1 MALGF
6 SAFLFLLLFGA
17 PIVFALGVSSLAIL
31 TLVMDVPVAVVSQRL
46 YAGLDS
52 FTIMAIP
59 FFVIAG
65 LIMDAGGISRRIVA
79 FAEACVGW
87 ITGSTLL
94 VSVMAATGMGAISG
108 SGSADTAAISA
119 IMQPEIKRRKFDPD
133 FAAAII
139 AAGGS
144 LAAIIPPS
152 LLMVVIASISNI
164 SVGALFLAGIIPG
177 LITAAGLM
185 AICYLFARRGGPQY
199 LQVTPFSRKRLV
211 ETFVRAL
218 PAMGLPVIIVG
229 GIVGGVFT
237 PTEAAAVAVLYGLI
251 VGMLV
256 HKELEASQLPRL
268 ILRAGAI
275 SASVMIIL
283 ASASIFSWLIS
294 IARVSDAVGGFLQSF
309 THSSA
314 SYLLIVNLLLLVVG
328 MFMESI
334 AAMLILVPVLMPLA
348 IHYGIDPI
356 HFALVVVFNLTIG
369 FITPPY
375 GIALYVAANVA
386 ERGIMQV
393 ARKTWLP
400 MLVMLAVLILVSYV
414 PAVGMWLPQTFF
426 PRS

>member
-17 PIVFALGVSSLAIL
+17 PIVFALGASSLAIL

-59 FFVIAG
+59 FFVFAG
-65 LIMDAGGISRRIVA
+65 LIMDAGGISRRIVE
-79 FAEACVGW
+79 FADALVGW

-94 VSVMAATGMGAISG
+94 VAVAAATGMGAISG

-119 IMQPEIKRRKFDPD
+119 IMQPEIKRRRYDPD
-133 FAAAII
+133 FAAAMI

-152 LLMVVIASISNI
+152 LLMVVICSISNI
-164 SVGALFLAGIIPG
+164 SVGALFLAGIVPG
-177 LITAAGLM
+177 LLTAAGLM
-185 AICYLFARRGGPQY
+185 GACYIYARRKGGQY
-199 LQVTPFSRKRLV
+199 LQVTPFSTRRLR

-218 PAMGLPVIIVG
+218 PAMGLPIIIVG

-237 PTEAAAVAVLYGLI
+237 PTEAAAVAVLYGLL
-251 VGMLV
+251 VGMFV
-256 HKELEASQLPRL
+256 HKELMPSQLPRL
-268 ILRAGAI
+268 ILRSGAI
-275 SASVMIIL
+275 ASSVMIIL
-283 ASASIFSWLIS
+283 AAATIFSWLIS
-294 IARVSDAVGGFLQSF
+294 LARVSATLGALMQSW
-309 THSSA
+309 SSSPA
-314 SYLLIVNLLLLVVG
+314 MYLLIVNLLLLVVG

-348 IHYGIDPI
+348 IAYGIDPV

-386 ERGIMQV
+386 GRGIMQV
-393 ARKTWLP
+393 ARQTWMP
-400 MLVMLAVLILVSYV
+400 MLVMIVVLMLVSYV
-414 PAVGMWLPQTFF
+414 PMIGLWLPHTFM
-426 PRS
+426 PKA

>member
-1 MALGF
+1 MTLGF
-6 SAFLFLLLFGA
+6 ALFLFLLLFGA
-17 PIVFALGVSSLAIL
+17 PIVFALGVSSLVIL
-31 TLVMDVPVAVVSQRL
+31 TLVMDVPVAIVAQRL

-79 FAEACVGW
+79 LADALVGW
-87 ITGSTLL
+87 ITGSLLL

-108 SGSADTAAISA
+108 SGSADTAAISS
-119 IMQPEIKRRKFDPD
+119 IMQPEIRRRNYDPD

-164 SVGALFLAGIIPG
+164 SVGALFLAGIVPG
-177 LITAAGLM
+177 LISSAGLLG
-185 AICYLFARRGGPQY
+185 ISYLYARRGGPQY
-199 LQVTPFSRKRLV
+199 RITTPFDRRVLLSS
-211 ETFVRAL
+211 FVKAI

-229 GIVGGVFT
+229 GIVGGIFT
-237 PTEAAAVAVLYGLI
+237 PTEAAAVAVMYGLI
-251 VGMLV
+251 VGIYL
-256 HKELEASQLPRL
+256 HGELKWKELPRI
-268 ILRAGAI
+268 ILRAAAI

-283 ASASIFSWLIS
+283 ASASIFSWLIAN
-294 IARVSDAVGGFLQSF
+294 ARVADTVGSLLRDF
-309 THSSA
+309 SSNPIT
-314 SYLLIVNLLLLVVG
+314 YLLIVNLLLLVVG

-348 IHYGIDPI
+348 VSYGIDPV

-375 GIALYVAANVA
+375 GIALYVAATVA
-386 ERGIMQV
+386 ERGILQV
-393 ARKTWLP
+393 ARQVWQPL
-400 MLVMLAVLILVSYV
+400 LVLVAVLLLVSYV
-414 PAVGMWLPQTFF
+414 PAVGLWLPNAVL
-426 PRS
+426 RN

>member
-1 MALGF
+1 MTLGF
-6 SAFLFLLLFGA
+6 SLFLFLLLFGA

-31 TLVMDVPVAVVSQRL
+31 TLVMNVPVAIVAQRL

-79 FAEACVGW
+79 LADALVGW
-87 ITGSTLL
+87 ITGSVLL

-119 IMQPEIKRRKFDPD
+119 IMQPEIRRRKYDPD

-164 SVGALFLAGIIPG
+164 SIGALFLAGVIPG

-185 AICYLFARRGGPQY
+185 ALCYVYARRGGPQY
-199 LQVTPFSRKRLV
+199 QIITPFSYKRLV
-211 ETFVRAL
+211 ETFITAI
-218 PAMGLPVIIVG
+218 PAMGLPVIVVG
-229 GIVGGVFT
+229 GIIGGIFT
-237 PTEAAAVAVLYGLI
+237 ATEAAAVAVLYGLI
-251 VGMLV
+251 VGIFV
-256 HKELEASQLPRL
+256 HRELTFGQLPKV
-268 ILRAGAI
+268 ILRSAAI

-294 IARVSDAVGGFLQSF
+294 IARVSDAVGSFLHAFS
-309 THSSA
+309 TDPA
-314 SYLLIVNLLLLVVG
+314 TYLIIVNLLLLVVG

-348 IHYGIDPI
+348 VSYGIDPI
-356 HFALVVVFNLTIG
+356 HFALIVVFNLTIG

-375 GIALYVAANVA
+375 GIALYVAATVA
-386 ERGIMQV
+386 DRGILQV
-393 ARKTWLP
+393 ARKVWQPL
-400 MLVMLAVLILVSYV
+400 LVMVVVLLLISYV
-414 PAVGMWLPQTFF
+414 PAVGMWLPNMVFA
-426 PRS
+426 R

>member
-1 MALGF
+1 MTLGF
-6 SAFLFLLLFGA
+6 SLFLFLLLFGA

-31 TLVMDVPVAVVSQRL
+31 TLVMHVPVAIVAQRL

-79 FAEACVGW
+79 LADALVGW
-87 ITGSTLL
+87 ITGSVLL

-119 IMQPEIKRRKFDPD
+119 IMQPEIRRRKYDPD

-164 SVGALFLAGIIPG
+164 SIGALFLAGVIPG

-185 AICYLFARRGGPQY
+185 VLCYLYARRGGPQY
-199 LQVTPFSRKRLV
+199 QIITPFSYKRLV
-211 ETFVRAL
+211 ETFITAI
-218 PAMGLPVIIVG
+218 PAMGLPVIVVG
-229 GIVGGVFT
+229 GIIGGIFT
-237 PTEAAAVAVLYGLI
+237 ATEAAAVAVLYGLI
-251 VGMLV
+251 VGIFV
-256 HKELEASQLPRL
+256 HRELTFGQLPKV
-268 ILRAGAI
+268 ILRSAAI

-294 IARVSDAVGGFLQSF
+294 IARVSDAVGSFLHAFS
-309 THSSA
+309 TNPA
-314 SYLLIVNLLLLVVG
+314 TYLIVVNLLLLVVG

-348 IHYGIDPI
+348 VSYGIDPI
-356 HFALVVVFNLTIG
+356 HFALIVVFNLTIG

-375 GIALYVAANVA
+375 GIALYVAATVA
-386 ERGIMQV
+386 DRGILQV
-393 ARKTWLP
+393 ARKVWQPL
-400 MLVMLAVLILVSYV
+400 LVMVVVLLLISYV
-414 PAVGMWLPQTFF
+414 PAVGMWLPNMVFA
-426 PRS
+426 R

>member
-6 SAFLFLLLFGA
+6 ALFLFLLLFGA
-17 PIVFALGVSSLAIL
+17 PIVFALGVSSLVIL
-31 TLVMDVPVAVVSQRL
+31 TMVMDVPVAIVAQRL

-79 FAEACVGW
+79 LADALVGW
-87 ITGSTLL
+87 ITGSLLL

-108 SGSADTAAISA
+108 SGSADTAAISS
-119 IMQPEIKRRKFDPD
+119 IMQPEIRRRGYDRD

-164 SVGALFLAGIIPG
+164 SVGALFLAGIVPG
-177 LITAAGLM
+177 LITSAGLL
-185 AICYLFARRGGPQY
+185 AISYIYARRGGAQY
-199 LQVTPFSRKRLV
+199 QVTTPFDRHALLR
-211 ETFVRAL
+211 TFVSAI

-229 GIVGGVFT
+229 GIIGGIFT
-237 PTEAAAVAVLYGLI
+237 PTEAAAVAVLYGLV
-251 VGMLV
+251 VGIFL
-256 HKELEASQLPRL
+256 HRELKWHDLPRI
-268 ILRAGAI
+268 ILRSAAI

-283 ASASIFSWLIS
+283 ASASIFSWLVS
-294 IARVSDAVGGFLQSF
+294 NARVADSVGTLLRDF
-309 THSSA
+309 SSNPA
-314 SYLLIVNLLLLVVG
+314 TYLFIVNVLLLVVG

-348 IHYGIDPI
+348 MKYGIDPV

-375 GIALYVAANVA
+375 GIALYVAATVA
-386 ERGIMQV
+386 ERSILQV
-393 ARKTWLP
+393 ARQVWQPL
-400 MLVMLAVLILVSYV
+400 LVMVATLLLITYV
-414 PAVGMWLPQTFF
+414 PTVGMWLPNLVLRQ
-426 PRS
+426 

>member
-59 FFVIAG
+59 FFVAAG
-65 LIMDAGGISRRIVA
+65 MIMDAGGISRRIVE
-79 FAEACVGW
+79 FADACVGW
-87 ITGSTLL
+87 VTGSTLL

-119 IMQPEIKRRKFDPD
+119 IMQPEIKRRKYDVD
-133 FAAAII
+133 FAAAMI

-177 LITAAGLM
+177 LLTAAGLM
-185 AICYLFARRGGPQY
+185 AMCYVFARRGGAQY
-199 LQVTPFSRKRLV
+199 LQVTPFSRKRLAD
-211 ETFVRAL
+211 TFVSAL
-218 PAMGLPVIIVG
+218 PAMGLPLIIVG

-237 PTEAAAVAVLYGLI
+237 PTEAAAVSVLYGLL

-256 HKELEASQLPRL
+256 HKELRPSQLPAL
-268 ILRAGAI
+268 ILRSAAI

-283 ASASIFSWLIS
+283 ASASIFSWLVS
-294 IARVSDAVGGFLQSF
+294 LARVSATVGSLLQSL
-309 THSSA
+309 SGSPMV
-314 SYLLIVNLLLLVVG
+314 YLLLVNLLLLVVG

-348 IHYGIDPI
+348 VTYGIDPI

-386 ERGIMQV
+386 QRGIMQV
-393 ARKTWLP
+393 ARRTWMPLA
-400 MLVMLAVLILVSYV
+400 VMLAVLMLISYV
-414 PAVGMWLPQTFF
+414 PAVGLWLPHKFLAGT
-426 PRS
+426 

>member
-6 SAFLFLLLFGA
+6 GLFLFLLLFGA
-17 PIVFALGVSSLAIL
+17 PIVFALGVSSLVIL
-31 TLVMDVPVAVVSQRL
+31 TMVMDVPVAIVAQRL

-79 FAEACVGW
+79 LADALVGW
-87 ITGSTLL
+87 ITGSLL
-94 VSVMAATGMGAISG
+94 LLSVMAATGMGAISG
-108 SGSADTAAISA
+108 SGSADTAAISS
-119 IMQPEIKRRKFDPD
+119 IMQPEIRRRGYDRD

-164 SVGALFLAGIIPG
+164 SVGALFLAGIVPG
-177 LITAAGLM
+177 LIASAGLLG
-185 AICYLFARRGGPQY
+185 ISYLYARRAGPQY
-199 LQVTPFSRKRLV
+199 RVTTPFDRGTLV
-211 ETFVRAL
+211 RTFVNAI

-229 GIVGGVFT
+229 GIIGGIFT
-237 PTEAAAVAVLYGLI
+237 PTEAAAVAVLYGLV
-251 VGMLV
+251 VGIFL
-256 HKELEASQLPRL
+256 HRELKWRVLPRI
-268 ILRAGAI
+268 ILRAAAI

-283 ASASIFSWLIS
+283 ASASIFSWLVS
-294 IARVSDAVGGFLQSF
+294 NARVADSVGTLLREF
-309 THSSA
+309 SSNPA
-314 SYLLIVNLLLLVVG
+314 TYLLIVNVLLLVVG

-348 IHYGIDPI
+348 MKYGVDPV
-356 HFALVVVFNLTIG
+356 HFALIVVFNLTIG

-375 GIALYVAANVA
+375 GIALYVAATVA
-386 ERGIMQV
+386 ERSILQV
-393 ARKTWLP
+393 ARKVWQPL
-400 MLVMLAVLILVSYV
+400 LVMISTLLLITYV
-414 PAVGMWLPQTFF
+414 PSVGMWLPNLVLRQ
-426 PRS
+426 

>member
-6 SAFLFLLLFGA
+6 ALFLFLLLFGA
-17 PIVFALGVSSLAIL
+17 PIVFALGVSSLVIL
-31 TLVMDVPVAVVSQRL
+31 TMVMDVPVAIVAQRL

-79 FAEACVGW
+79 LADALVGW
-87 ITGSTLL
+87 ITGSLLL

-108 SGSADTAAISA
+108 SGSADTAAISS
-119 IMQPEIKRRKFDPD
+119 IMQPEIRRRGYDRD

-164 SVGALFLAGIIPG
+164 SVGALFLAGIVPG
-177 LITAAGLM
+177 LITSAGLLV
-185 AICYLFARRGGPQY
+185 ISYLYARRGGPQY
-199 LQVTPFSRKRLV
+199 QVTTPFDRHALLR
-211 ETFVRAL
+211 TFVSAI

-229 GIVGGVFT
+229 GIIGGIFT
-237 PTEAAAVAVLYGLI
+237 PTEAAAVAVLYGLV
-251 VGMLV
+251 VGIFL
-256 HKELEASQLPRL
+256 HRELKWRDLPRI
-268 ILRAGAI
+268 ILRSAAI

-283 ASASIFSWLIS
+283 ASASIFSWLVS
-294 IARVSDAVGGFLQSF
+294 NARVADSVGTLLREF
-309 THSSA
+309 SSHPA
-314 SYLLIVNLLLLVVG
+314 TYLFIVNVLLLVVG

-348 IHYGIDPI
+348 MKYGIDPV

-375 GIALYVAANVA
+375 GIALYVAATVA
-386 ERGIMQV
+386 ERSILQV
-393 ARKTWLP
+393 ARQVWQPL
-400 MLVMLAVLILVSYV
+400 LVMIAVLLLITYV
-414 PAVGMWLPQTFF
+414 PAVGMWLPNLVLRQ
-426 PRS
+426 

>member
-1 MALGF
+1 MTLGF
-6 SAFLFLLLFGA
+6 SLFLFLLLFGA

-31 TLVMDVPVAVVSQRL
+31 TLVMNVPVAIVAQRL

-79 FAEACVGW
+79 LADALVGW
-87 ITGSTLL
+87 ITGSVLL

-119 IMQPEIKRRKFDPD
+119 IMQPEIRRRKYDPD

-164 SVGALFLAGIIPG
+164 SIGALFLAGVIPG

-185 AICYLFARRGGPQY
+185 ALCYLYARRGGPQY
-199 LQVTPFSRKRLV
+199 QIITPFSYKRLV
-211 ETFVRAL
+211 ETFITAI
-218 PAMGLPVIIVG
+218 PAMGLPVIVVG
-229 GIVGGVFT
+229 GIIGGIFT
-237 PTEAAAVAVLYGLI
+237 ATEAAAVAVLYGLI
-251 VGMLV
+251 VGIFV
-256 HKELEASQLPRL
+256 HRELTFGQLPKV
-268 ILRAGAI
+268 ILRSAAI

-294 IARVSDAVGGFLQSF
+294 IARVSDAVGSFLHAFS
-309 THSSA
+309 TNPA
-314 SYLLIVNLLLLVVG
+314 TYLIIVNLLLLVVG

-348 IHYGIDPI
+348 VSYGIDPI
-356 HFALVVVFNLTIG
+356 HFALIVVFNLTIG

-375 GIALYVAANVA
+375 GIALYVAATVA
-386 ERGIMQV
+386 DRGILQV
-393 ARKTWLP
+393 ARKVWQPL
-400 MLVMLAVLILVSYV
+400 LVMVVVLLLISYV
-414 PAVGMWLPQTFF
+414 PAVGMWLPNLVFA
-426 PRS
+426 R

>member
-6 SAFLFLLLFGA
+6 ALFLFLLLFGA
-17 PIVFALGVSSLAIL
+17 PIVFALGVSSLVIL
-31 TLVMDVPVAVVSQRL
+31 TLVMDVPVAIVAQRL

-79 FAEACVGW
+79 LAEALVGW
-87 ITGSTLL
+87 ITGSLLL

-108 SGSADTAAISA
+108 SGSADTAAISS
-119 IMQPEIKRRKFDPD
+119 IMQPEIRRRGYDRD

-164 SVGALFLAGIIPG
+164 SVGALFLAGIVPG
-177 LITAAGLM
+177 LITSAGLLG
-185 AICYLFARRGGPQY
+185 ISYLYALRAGPQY
-199 LQVTPFSRKRLV
+199 RATTPFDSRTLAR
-211 ETFVRAL
+211 TFVKAI

-229 GIVGGVFT
+229 GIVGGIFT
-237 PTEAAAVAVLYGLI
+237 PTEAAAVAVMYGLV
-251 VGMLV
+251 VGIFV
-256 HKELEASQLPRL
+256 HRELKWTELPRI
-268 ILRAGAI
+268 ILRAAAI

-283 ASASIFSWLIS
+283 ASASIFSWLIAN
-294 IARVSDAVGGFLQSF
+294 ARVADAVGELLLQL
-309 THSSA
+309 SSNPA
-314 SYLLIVNLLLLVVG
+314 TYLLIVNLLLLVVG

-348 IHYGIDPI
+348 LKYGIDPV

-375 GIALYVAANVA
+375 GIALYVAATVA
-386 ERGIMQV
+386 ERGILQV
-393 ARKTWLP
+393 ARKVWLP
-400 MLVMLAVLILVSYV
+400 LLVMVAVLLLITYV
-414 PAVGMWLPQTFF
+414 PAVGMWLPNTFLR
-426 PRS
+426 P

>member
-1 MALGF
+1 MTLGF
-6 SAFLFLLLFGA
+6 GLFLFLLLFGA
-17 PIVFALGVSSLAIL
+17 PIVFALGVASLTIL
-31 TLVMDVPVAVVSQRL
+31 TLVMDVPVAIVAQRL

-79 FAEACVGW
+79 LADALVGW
-87 ITGSTLL
+87 ITGSVLL
-94 VSVMAATGMGAISG
+94 VSVVAATGMGAISG
-108 SGSADTAAISA
+108 SGSADTAAISS
-119 IMQPEIKRRKFDPD
+119 IMQPEIKRRNYDPD

-164 SVGALFLAGIIPG
+164 SIGALFLAGVVPG
-177 LITAAGLM
+177 LITSAGLM
-185 AICYLFARRGGPQY
+185 AICYLYALRGGPQY
-199 LQVTPFSRKRLV
+199 RMTTPFNTRTLRR
-211 ETFVRAL
+211 TFVSAI

-229 GIVGGVFT
+229 GIIGGLFT

-251 VGMLV
+251 VGIFV
-256 HKELEASQLPRL
+256 HRELKFGKLPAL
-268 ILRAGAI
+268 ILRSAAI

-294 IARVSDAVGGFLQSF
+294 NARVADSVGEFLRAFS
-309 THSSA
+309 TDPA
-314 SYLLIVNLLLLVVG
+314 TYLLIVNVLLLVVG

-348 IHYGIDPI
+348 VSFGIDPV

-375 GIALYVAANVA
+375 GIALYVAATIA

-393 ARKTWLP
+393 ARKVWQPL
-400 MLVMLAVLILVSYV
+400 LVMIAVLLLISYV
-414 PAVGMWLPQTFF
+414 PAVGMWLPNTVFA
-426 PRS
+426 R

>member
-1 MALGF
+1 MTLGF
-6 SAFLFLLLFGA
+6 SLFLFLLLFGA

-31 TLVMDVPVAVVSQRL
+31 TLVMDVPVAIVAQRL

-79 FAEACVGW
+79 LADALVGW
-87 ITGSTLL
+87 ITGSVLL

-108 SGSADTAAISA
+108 SGSADTAAISSL
-119 IMQPEIKRRKFDPD
+119 MQPEIRRRNYDRD

-164 SVGALFLAGIIPG
+164 SVGALFLAGVIPG
-177 LITAAGLM
+177 LITAFGLM
-185 AICYLFARRGGPQY
+185 AISYLFARRGGAQY
-199 LQVTPFSRKRLV
+199 AIITPFDRRRLV
-211 ETFVRAL
+211 RAFIEAI
-218 PAMGLPVIIVG
+218 PAMGMPIIIVG
-229 GIVGGVFT
+229 GIVGGIFT

-251 VGMLV
+251 VGVVV
-256 HKELEASQLPRL
+256 HRELKVAALPKI
-268 ILRAGAI
+268 ILRSAAI

-294 IARVSDAVGGFLQSF
+294 NARVADTVGTLLRNF
-309 THSSA
+309 SSHPA
-314 SYLLIVNLLLLVVG
+314 TYLLIVNLLLLVVG

-348 IHYGIDPI
+348 VSYGIDPV

-375 GIALYVAANVA
+375 GIALYVAATVA
-386 ERGIMQV
+386 ERGILQV
-393 ARKTWLP
+393 ARKVWQPL
-400 MLVMLAVLILVSYV
+400 LVMVAVLLLISYV
-414 PAVGMWLPQTFF
+414 PAVGLWLPNQVFTH
-426 PRS
+426 

>member
-1 MALGF
+1 MTLGL
-6 SAFLFLLLFGA
+6 SLFLFLLLFGA

-31 TLVMDVPVAVVSQRL
+31 TLVMHVPVAIVAQRL

-79 FAEACVGW
+79 LADALVGW
-87 ITGSTLL
+87 ITGSVLL

-108 SGSADTAAISA
+108 SGSADTAAISS
-119 IMQPEIKRRKFDPD
+119 IMQPEIKRRNYDPD

-164 SVGALFLAGIIPG
+164 SIGALFLAGVVPG

-185 AICYLFARRGGPQY
+185 AICYLFALRSGPQY
-199 LQVTPFSRKRLV
+199 RITTPFDRTKLARAFV
-211 ETFVRAL
+211 EAI
-218 PAMGLPVIIVG
+218 PAMGMPVIVVG
-229 GIVGGVFT
+229 GIIGGIFT

-251 VGMLV
+251 VGIFV
-256 HKELEASQLPRL
+256 YHELKIYALPKL
-268 ILRAGAI
+268 ILRSAAI

-294 IARVSDAVGGFLQSF
+294 NARVADTVGTFLRNFSHEPA
-309 THSSA
+309 T
-314 SYLLIVNLLLLVVG
+314 YLLIVNLLLLVVG

-348 IHYGIDPI
+348 VSYGIDPV
-356 HFALVVVFNLTIG
+356 HFALIVVFNLTIG

-375 GIALYVAANVA
+375 GIALYVAATVA
-386 ERGIMQV
+386 ERGILQV
-393 ARKTWLP
+393 ARKVWQP
-400 MLVMLAVLILVSYV
+400 LVVMIGVLLLVSYV
-414 PAVGMWLPQTFF
+414 PAVGLWLPHMVFGH
-426 PRS
+426 